1 MRTIQDIKRIPIRDY
16 LAQRG
21 ITPKQENSR
30 YGFYLSPFR
39 KEQDA
44 SFKVD
49 YVQNLWYDFGAGRG
63 GSIIDLVMEVEKCNF
78 QQAVDRLRNDIISTS
93 ALVTSQTLHTLPN
106 RLQVLGDYPLRHPAL
121 INYLD
126 SRAIDASIAKK
137 FCREVHY
144 SVGERNYFAIGF
156 RNDYGGWELRS
167 ERFKGCSTPKQITTI
182 DNGSD
187 KALAFEGFM
196 DFLSYLTIK
205 QNDSP
210 TCNIA
215 VLNSVANIQKAVPFL
230 ARHRS
235 IYTFLDNDDAGQRAY
250 ENLKK
255 MFGNRIQDMS
265 HHYAGHKDLND
276 YLCHRNQAKQ
286 AEKKSPVQ
294 SARRIPQPQPKKKR
308 GFRL

>member
-1 MRTIQDIKRIPIRDY
+1 MKTIQDIKRISNRDY

-21 ITPKQENSR
+21 ISPKQENSR
-30 YGFYLSPFR
+30 YGFYLSPLR
-39 KEQDA
+39 DEQDA

-49 YVQNLWYDFGAGRG
+49 YSQNVWYDFGVGCG

-78 QQAVDRLRNDIISTS
+78 QQAVERLQNNKLSISN
-93 ALVTSQTLHTLPN
+93 LVTSPTLHTLPSN
-106 RLQVLGDYPLRHPAL
+106 MQVLGDHTLRHHAL

-126 SRAIDASIAKK
+126 SRAIDTTIAKK
-137 FCREVHY
+137 FCREVCY

-156 RNDYGGWELRS
+156 HNDYGGWELRS
-167 ERFKGCSTPKQITTI
+167 ERFKGCSTPKHITTI

-205 QNDSP
+205 RNDSP

-215 VLNSVANIQKAVPFL
+215 VLNSVANVQKAVPFL

-235 IYTFLDNDDAGQRAY
+235 IYTFLDNDDAGRKALSEIERLCSQSKVINQSDFYR
-250 ENLKK
+250 
-255 MFGNRIQDMS
+255 R
-265 HHYAGHKDLND
+265 HKDLND
-276 YLCHRNQAKQ
+276 YLRSQQPPKWVVAKQ
-286 AEKKSPVQ
+286 
-294 SARRIPQPQPKKKR
+294 KR
-308 GFRL
+308 GFKM

>member
-1 MRTIQDIKRIPIRDY
+1 MRTIQDIKHIPIRDF
-16 LAQRG
+16 LAHRG
-21 ITPKQENSR
+21 ITPKQENTR
-30 YGFYLSPFR
+30 YGFYLSPLR
-39 KEQDA
+39 EEQDA

-49 YVQNLWYDFGAGRG
+49 YTQNLWYDFGAGRG
-63 GSIIDLVMEVEKCNF
+63 GSIIDLVMEIEKCNF
-78 QQAVDRLRNDIISTS
+78 QQAVERLRNDNISTS
-93 ALVTSQTLHTLPN
+93 TLVTSQTLHTSASGLK
-106 RLQVLGDYPLRHPAL
+106 VSEDYHLRHPAL

-156 RNDYGGWELRS
+156 RNNYGGWELRS
-167 ERFKGCSTPKQITTI
+167 ERFKGCSTPKHITTI
-182 DNGSD
+182 NNGSD

-215 VLNSVANIQKAVPFL
+215 VLNSVANVQKAVPFL

-235 IYTFLDNDDAGQRAY
+235 IYTFLDNDDAGRKALSEIERLCSQSKVINQSDFYR
-250 ENLKK
+250 
-255 MFGNRIQDMS
+255 R
-265 HHYAGHKDLND
+265 HKDLND
-276 YLCHRNQAKQ
+276 YLRSQQPRKRVVAKQ
-286 AEKKSPVQ
+286 
-294 SARRIPQPQPKKKR
+294 KR
-308 GFRL
+308 GFKM

>member
-1 MRTIQDIKRIPIRDY
+1 MRTIQDIKHIPIRGF
-16 LAQRG
+16 LAHRG
-21 ITPKQENSR
+21 ITPKQENTR
-30 YGFYLSPFR
+30 YGFYLSPLR
-39 KEQDA
+39 EEQDA

-49 YVQNLWYDFGAGRG
+49 YTQNLWYDFGAGRG
-63 GSIIDLVMEVEKCNF
+63 GSIIDLVMEIEKCNF
-78 QQAVDRLRNDIISTS
+78 QQAVERLRNDNISTS
-93 ALVTSQTLHTLPN
+93 TLVTSQTLHTSASGLK
-106 RLQVLGDYPLRHPAL
+106 VSEDYPLRHPTL

-156 RNDYGGWELRS
+156 RNNYGGWELRS
-167 ERFKGCSTPKQITTI
+167 ERFKGCSTPKHITTI
-182 DNGSD
+182 NNGSD

-215 VLNSVANIQKAVPFL
+215 VLNSVANVQKAVPFL

-235 IYTFLDNDDAGQRAY
+235 IYTFLDNDDAGRKALSEIERLCSQSKVINQSDFYR
-250 ENLKK
+250 
-255 MFGNRIQDMS
+255 R
-265 HHYAGHKDLND
+265 HKDLND
-276 YLCHRNQAKQ
+276 YLRSQQPRKWVVAKQ
-286 AEKKSPVQ
+286 
-294 SARRIPQPQPKKKR
+294 KR
-308 GFRL
+308 GFKM

>member
-1 MRTIQDIKRIPIRDY
+1 MKTIQDIKRIPIRDY

-30 YGFYLSPFR
+30 CGFYLSLLR
-39 KEQDA
+39 EEQDA

-49 YVQNLWYDFGAGRG
+49 YVQNLWYDFGEGRG

-78 QQAVDRLRNDIISTS
+78 KQAVERLRNNNLS
-93 ALVTSQTLHTLPN
+93 ASNIVTSPTLNTLES
-106 RLQVLGDYPLRHPAL
+106 VLKVSDDHPLRHPAL
-121 INYLD
+121 ISYLD
-126 SRAIDASIAKK
+126 SRAVDTSIAKK

-167 ERFKGCSTPKQITTI
+167 ERFKGCSTPKHITTI

-205 QNDSP
+205 RNDSP

-235 IYTFLDNDDAGQRAY
+235 IYTFLDNDNAGRKALSEIERLCPQSKVIDQSDFYR
-250 ENLKK
+250 
-255 MFGNRIQDMS
+255 R
-265 HHYAGHKDLND
+265 HKDLND
-276 YLCHRNQAKQ
+276 YLRSQQPRKRVVAKQ
-286 AEKKSPVQ
+286 
-294 SARRIPQPQPKKKR
+294 KR
-308 GFRL
+308 GFKM